1 MERDSSIPDL
11 LYRASSI
18 YYEEESVHKK
28 DGFTGFVDKK
38 LQQLHL
44 KKQIQIN
51 KTKQR
56 RM

>member
-28 DGFTGFVDKK
+28 DGFRGFVDKK

-44 KKQIQIN
+44 KN
-51 KTKQR
+51 KFKSTKQK